1 MAEFRE
7 QFEAMDAD
15 EDGYLNASDL
25 AIAVGIPEETAEE
38 MVTSADINGDGLI
51 NLEEF
56 VRETLRLG

>member
-7 QFEAMDAD
+7 QFEAMDHD

-25 AIAVGIPEETAEE
+25 ATAVGIPEEVAEG

>member
-7 QFEAMDAD
+7 QFEAMDAG

-25 AIAVGIPEETAEE
+25 AIAVGIPEEVAEG

>member
-25 AIAVGIPEETAEE
+25 ATAVGIPEEVAEG